1 MAFYKRASTKGPRP
15 AITENDMTQ
24 SKLSE
29 ARLLI
34 AALSD
39 TDKLTLLGE
48 QLEGPLAFEGQDALD
63 AMCEVVDAYYVSFN
77 HIEEAIADSLIEQS
91 DDYDGG
97 RFDYLT
103 SRGV

>member
-1 MAFYKRASTKGPRP
+1 MNNSINNLDA
-15 AITENDMTQ
+15 
-24 SKLSE
+24 

-34 AALSD
+34 ATLTD

-48 QLEGPLAFEGQDALD
+48 QLEGPLAFDGQDAID
-63 AMCEVVDAYYVSFN
+63 AMCEVVDAYYVAFD
-77 HIEEAIADSLIEQS
+77 HIQEAIADSLIDKS

-97 RFDYLT
+97 RFDYYT